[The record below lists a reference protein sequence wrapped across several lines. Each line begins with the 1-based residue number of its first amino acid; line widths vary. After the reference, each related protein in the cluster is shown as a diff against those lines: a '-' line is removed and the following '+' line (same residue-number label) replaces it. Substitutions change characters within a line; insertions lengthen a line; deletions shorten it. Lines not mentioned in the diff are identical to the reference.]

1 MSSVRAKVM
10 TTYWDEVSCSISQH
24 HCPRSLETFFDVH
37 FTDPDA
43 TLRLCVS
50 FLLMAPM
57 GEPMHRLS
65 LRECFPVSR
74 FCFCFLR
81 LHMPL

>member
-1 MSSVRAKVM
+1 MESR
-10 TTYWDEVSCSISQH
+10 DI
-24 HCPRSLETFFDVH
+24 LDVH
-37 FTDPDA
+37 FTDPEA

-57 GEPMHRLS
+57 GEPMHRL
-65 LRECFPVSR
+65 LLECVPVSR

-81 LHMPL
+81 LHMPLTRACQTLFLGKCFG